1 MRGNSQDYG
10 KAAPDERG
18 APLPPLEFRRD
29 KPPDPRFAFLLICRL
44 GARLIPNNGRGRRN
58 LAVAGSRGKAGPLYG
73 EGFYWLSHVSSNQR
87 AGVGRTSY
95 AKFSK
100 KSRDSAPS
108 PPLKSHGALIQPPR
122 RSVRDLPA
130 QGDLRGATS
139 GDEGGSR
146 GRIGAARFSKRKI
159 CVC

>member
-1 MRGNSQDYG
+1 MRGNRQDDG
-10 KAAPDERG
+10 QPAPDERG

-29 KPPDPRFAFLLICRL
+29 KPLDPCVAFSLIGRP
-44 GARLIPNNGRGRRN
+44 GARLIPTEGRGRRS

-108 PPLKSHGALIQPPR
+108 PRSRQPR
-122 RSVRDLPA
+122 RMRCP
-130 QGDLRGATS
+130 
-139 GDEGGSR
+139 
-146 GRIGAARFSKRKI
+146 IGAIIPLAASTMGSVSTLPIQR
-159 CVC
+159 